1 MAQTLAITGNHA
13 AAYGAKLSR
22 VQFISAYPITPQTV
36 IVERLAQMV
45 ENGELNAKFVRV
57 ESEHSA
63 LASCIGAAATGLRTF
78 TATSSHGLAYMH
90 EMVIWTAGARLPI
103 VMPVVTRA
111 FAPPWSIWSE
121 HTDLLLERDTGWIVF
136 MAENNQEVL
145 DTIIQAYKIAENENV
160 LLPVMIG
167 MDAFILSHTTTP
179 VEIPD
184 QELVDNFLPQ
194 ETKKP
199 FILDPNNPITHGS
212 LMYPD
217 WYMEFRYL
225 LYKAMLNAKSVI
237 KDTANQWKKLTG
249 RYHGD
254 LIDCY
259 KCSDADI
266 TMITIG
272 ASAGDAKEAADILR
286 SEGYKTGVVRL
297 RVLRPFPEEEIR
309 EATKNSKL
317 ILVVDRNLSPGIGG
331 ILLHEIRGAYQTM
344 KKQPL
349 IHGFI
354 AGLGGRDITLQNFIS
369 MFKRGYEIL
378 EKNEE
383 PGLEWINLKKEVL

>member
-90 EMVIWTAGARLPI
+90 EMIIWAAGARLPI

-111 FAPPWSIWSE
+111 FAPPWSIWNE

-136 MAENNQEVL
+136 MVENNQEVL
-145 DTIIQAYKIAENENV
+145 DTIIQAYKIAENQNV

-184 QELVDNFLPQ
+184 QETVDNFLTQ

-199 FILDPNNPITHGS
+199 FLLDPNNPITHGS
-212 LMYPD
+212 MTYPD

-225 LYKAMLNAKSVI
+225 LYKAMINAKSVI
-237 KDTANQWKKLTG
+237 KDTAEEWRKITG
-249 RYHGD
+249 RYYGD

-272 ASAGDAKEAADILR
+272 ASAGDAKEAADVLR
-286 SEGYKTGVVRL
+286 SEGYKTGVIRL
-297 RVLRPFPEEEIR
+297 RVLRPFPDKELR

-331 ILLHEIRGAYQTM
+331 ILLHEIKGAYQTM

-354 AGLGGRDITLQNFIS
+354 AGLGGRDITLQNFIT

-383 PGLEWINLKKEVL
+383 PGIEWINLRKEVL

>member
-13 AAYGAKLSR
+13 AAYGAKLSK

-63 LASCIGAAATGLRTF
+63 LAACIGAAATGLRTF

-90 EMVIWTAGARLPI
+90 EMIIWAAGARLPI

-111 FAPPWSIWSE
+111 FAPPWSIWNE
-121 HTDLLLERDTGWIVF
+121 HTDLLLERDTGWIIF

-145 DTIIQAYKIAENENV
+145 DTIIQAYKIAENQEV

-179 VEIPD
+179 VELPD
-184 QELVDNFLPQ
+184 QESVDNFLAQ
-194 ETKKP
+194 ETKRA
-199 FILDPNNPITHGS
+199 FLLDPNNPITHGNVT
-212 LMYPD
+212 YPD

-225 LYKAMLNAKSVI
+225 LYKAMINAKSVI
-237 KDTANQWKKLTG
+237 KDTAEEWKRITG

-259 KCSDADI
+259 KCSDADV

-272 ASAGDAKEAADILR
+272 ASAGDAKEAADVLR
-286 SEGYKTGVVRL
+286 SEGYKTGVIRL
-297 RVLRPFPEEEIR
+297 RVLRPFPDKELR

-317 ILVVDRNLSPGIGG
+317 ILVIDRNLSPGIGG
-331 ILLHEIRGAYQTM
+331 ILLHEIKGAYQTM

-354 AGLGGRDITLQNFIS
+354 TGLGGRDITLQNFIT

-383 PGLEWINLKKEVL
+383 PGLEWINLRKEVL

>member
-1 MAQTLAITGNHA
+1 MAQTLVINGNHA
-13 AAYGAKLSR
+13 AAYGAKLSK

-45 ENGELNAKFVRV
+45 ENGELNAKFIRV

-63 LASCIGAAATGLRTF
+63 LAACIGAASAGLRTF

-90 EMVIWTAGARLPI
+90 EMIIWAAGARLPI

-111 FAPPWSIWSE
+111 FAPPWSIWDE
-121 HTDLLLERDTGWIVF
+121 HTDILLERDTGWIVF
-136 MAENNQEVL
+136 MAENNQEVF
-145 DTIIQAYKIAENENV
+145 DTIIQAYRIAENENV

-184 QELVDNFLPQ
+184 QELVDDFLTQ
-194 ETKKP
+194 ESKRP

-212 LMYPD
+212 LTYPE

-225 LYKAMLNAKSVI
+225 LYKAMIDAKSVI
-237 KDTANQWKKLTG
+237 KDTANQWTKLTG
-249 RYHGD
+249 KYHGD

-259 KCSDADI
+259 KCTDADVNI
-266 TMITIG
+266 ITIG
-272 ASAGDAKEAADILR
+272 SPSGDAKEAADILR
-286 SEGYKTGVVRL
+286 SEGYRTGVIRL
-297 RVLRPFPEEEIR
+297 RVIRPFPSEELR
-309 EATKNSKL
+309 QVAYNSKVL
-317 ILVVDRNLSPGIGG
+317 IVVDRNLSPGIGG
-331 ILLHEIRGAYQTM
+331 ILLNEVKAAFQTM

-378 EKNEE
+378 EKGEE
-383 PGLEWINLKKEVL
+383 PGIEWINLRKEVL